1 MPHIT
6 VDYSE
11 SLSETF
17 DRPGFARELHPLTA
31 DIVRTSAGNCK
42 TRFRRVD
49 ETFVAE
55 EPAGHAVVHVE
66 IALAPGRTDTVKA
79 ELSQAVL
86 ALLRTRVASTPGV
99 TVHASVDVHDLG
111 PAYRKH
117 VAL

>member
-11 SLSETF
+11 SLTEAF

-31 DIVRTSAGNCK
+31 DIAKTAVGNCK
-42 TRFRRVD
+42 TRFRRVE
-49 ETFVAE
+49 ETYVAE
-55 EPAGHAVVHVE
+55 GAPGNAVVHVE
-66 IALAPGRTDTVKA
+66 ITLLQGRTDEVKT

-86 ALLRTRVASTPGV
+86 ALLRTRVASVPDL
-99 TVHASVDVHDLG
+99 TVHASVDVRELG

-117 VAL
+117 VSA